1 MNPDIQYSALLQE
14 AVRNVWSHKKLW
26 ILGMLA
32 VFFTGQS
39 NVNVNYQT
47 RQPIDVT
54 PAQLS
59 QPMIALFLGE
69 NWQPLI
75 PLFVGLAALAMA
87 WMIVAF
93 VLGTWVQGAQIEA
106 VVDVVLDKEVAIKSA
121 LRRAW
126 RRINVLVGIGL
137 VAFAP
142 ALVMLALLAVTLA
155 PLMATFLRPM
165 QELSQLE
172 NDAMFSM
179 IMPFLCLA
187 PLLLCIGFPLMVIL
201 GMLQV
206 FAQRACMIEYLGVM
220 AAYRRAGGLIRRHL
234 GHTLL
239 TLIILSAFGALLAG
253 SMALPAMIFW
263 LPVAQAMQS
272 GVWTAGTVISAL
284 AFAPF
289 WLGINF
295 GLGGL
300 LAAVGSTLWTR
311 LYVTFV
317 INEEPPTNS
326 PPANFPPANLPS
338 PSSLPAM

>member
-1 MNPDIQYSALLQE
+1 MNTDIHYSALLQE
-14 AVRNVWSHKKLW
+14 AIRNVWSHKKLW
-26 ILGMLA
+26 VLGMMA
-32 VFFTGQS
+32 AFFTGQS
-39 NVNVNYQT
+39 NVNVNYET

-69 NWQPLI
+69 NWQQLI
-75 PLFVGLAALAMA
+75 PLFVGLGALAIA

-106 VVDVVLDKEVAIKSA
+106 VVDVVLDKEVTIKTVFGRS
-121 LRRAW
+121 W
-126 RRINVLVGIGL
+126 RRINLLVGIGL
-137 VAFAP
+137 VVFAP
-142 ALVMLALLAVTLA
+142 GLVMLALITVTLA
-155 PLMATFLRPM
+155 PLLATFLRPM

-179 IMPFLCLA
+179 IAPFLCLA
-187 PLLLCIGFPLMVIL
+187 PLLLCIGLPLMVIL

-220 AAYRRAGGLIRRHL
+220 AAYRRAVGLIRRHL

-239 TLIILSAFGALLAG
+239 TLIILFAFGALLAG

-263 LPVAQAMQS
+263 LPVAQAMQN

-284 AFAPF
+284 VFAPF
-289 WLGINF
+289 WLGINV

-300 LAAVGSTLWTR
+300 LSAFGSTLWTR

-317 INEEPPTNS
+317 LNEEPPTDS
-326 PPANFPPANLPS
+326 PPANLLPS
-338 PSSLPAM
+338 SSPPTL